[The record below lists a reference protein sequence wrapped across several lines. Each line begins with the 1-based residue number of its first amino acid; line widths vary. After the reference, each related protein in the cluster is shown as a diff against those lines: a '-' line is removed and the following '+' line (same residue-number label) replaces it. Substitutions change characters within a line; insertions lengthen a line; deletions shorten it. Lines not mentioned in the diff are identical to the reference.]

1 MLPID
6 VIDVRKFK
14 LSYGMQ
20 PTLKSKQRAINALAT
35 SYFMITNSMIIK

>member
-20 PTLKSKQRAINALAT
+20 PTFKSKQHAISVLAT
-35 SYFMITNSMIIK
+35 SHFMITNSMIIK